1 MITTKVAS
9 KSHHNGGWQP
19 NPASRPAQVC
29 PPSCESQPPG
39 KLMLQYAPS
48 PVEHAQK
55 PRYDHINDRADFPP
69 SAGIIGAASA
79 RAGPGWNQPSGHGRD
94 WTESARCRES
104 LALCDQL
111 TSQAAGVL
119 DQYMQRIDDL
129 DRIIQPVA
137 QRTQVHTHAPA
148 AACALRRRSAGRPAP
163 ISAHEARWKQ
173 GGHMLRVFEGAAAR
187 LGGQAHSGWR
197 GGAGGRRVITAYR
210 PELSTKRYVE
220 HSPTPKTSGDSI

>member
-1 MITTKVAS
+1 
-9 KSHHNGGWQP
+9 
-19 NPASRPAQVC
+19 
-29 PPSCESQPPG
+29 
-39 KLMLQYAPS
+39 MLQYAPS

-55 PRYDHINDRADFPP
+55 PRYDHINDRADLPP

-137 QRTQVHTHAPA
+137 QRTQVHMRQPRPVPSDAAPPGGP
-148 AACALRRRSAGRPAP
+148 LQSAVMRLAGNKLF
-163 ISAHEARWKQ
+163 ICCMFAR
-173 GGHMLRVFEGAAAR
+173 GATAR
-187 LGGQAHSGWR
+187 LGGQAHSGWW
-197 GGAGGRRVITAYR
+197 GGAVRGVGELLQHTALNYLPR
-210 PELSTKRYVE
+210 
-220 HSPTPKTSGDSI
+220 DM